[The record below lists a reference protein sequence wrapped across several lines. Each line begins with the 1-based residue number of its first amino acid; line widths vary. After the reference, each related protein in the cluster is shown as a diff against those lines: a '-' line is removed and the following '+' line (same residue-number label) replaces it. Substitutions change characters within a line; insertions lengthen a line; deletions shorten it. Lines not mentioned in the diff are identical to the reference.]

1 MANDLLGML
10 STKPARGIDPRA
22 NMTPEQQMSGVV
34 YGSIEEMG
42 RGIRGLAGGDRR
54 TQAEVLKDKLKS
66 LDLTSPEGLM
76 QLAEVQKASGDLT
89 GAATTIGKV
98 QQLKQIQ
105 DRKASLLKV
114 ARAQGNELVEE
125 YIMTAG
131 DTNAALNKIQ
141 EVLFRRD
148 PTFKTSGAP
157 TKGDINLY
165 TKLLE
170 QYTDKE
176 LKTLGIPAG
185 FSFLGFG
192 GGVDDADKLIII
204 NTAKEIATNFP
215 KLGKKAALAEALRQ
229 YGISKSAEN
238 MPTET
243 PTDTSVIES
252 SSRMTGKKIR

>member
-54 TQAEVLKDKLKS
+54 TQAEILQDKLKG

-89 GAATTIGKV
+89 GAATTVGKV
-98 QQLKQIQ
+98 QQLKQVQ
-105 DRKASLLKV
+105 ARKESLLKV

-141 EVLFRRD
+141 EVLFRKD
-148 PTFKTSGAP
+148 PSPKSSSAP

-176 LKTLGIPAG
+176 LEDLGLETS
-185 FSFLGFG
+185 FSFFG
-192 GGVDDADKLIII
+192 QGGVDDADKLIII
-204 NTAKEIATNFP
+204 NSAKEIATNFP
-215 KLGKKAALAEALRQ
+215 KLGKKGALAEALRQ
-229 YGISKSAEN
+229 YGISKSAES
-238 MPTET
+238 MPTGT
-243 PTDTSVIES
+243 PTDTNIVES
-252 SSRMTGKKIR
+252 SSRMTGAKIR